1 MARKLDLDAVTGEAT
16 DEPLE
21 ATLRGRTF
29 TLPPSMPVGLPI
41 FLNRAFSAETPQ
53 DEDKWTAAAVESV
66 FGDRTDEA
74 MRAGFTLAHLV
85 RLATSYGLNV
95 DTPNGE
101 VPPESPA
108 EASPA
113 SARSSKPTGKR
124 SRPTSKPTTGS
135 TSAPAASEPTRS
147 EPAASSPS

>member
-1 MARKLDLDAVTGEAT
+1 MARKLDLDAVAAEAAE
-16 DEPLE
+16 EPLE
-21 ATLRGRTF
+21 VTLRGRTF

-41 FLNRAFSAETPQ
+41 FLNRAFSAENPQ

-85 RLATSYGLNV
+85 RLATTYGLDV
-95 DTPNGE
+95 GTPNGQ

-113 SARSSKPTGKR
+113 SAPSSKPTGTPSKRTSKR
-124 SRPTSKPTTGS
+124 STGS
-135 TSAPAASEPTRS
+135 TSAAAASEPIRS
-147 EPAASSPS
+147 ESAASSP